1 MGIKNIYEPNICIG
15 SEGSSLRVGSNFKI
29 PAAEYVILRDSF
41 GNKIH
46 RYGDDII
53 NLSLISINAKC
64 NQIDFTH
71 LPNHLRE
78 EGRWMW
84 FLAYFNGK
92 GVNKNT
98 LSVNTLYKYFYSF
111 VRPLALFADSIN
123 TTMTNILGDKKLLSK
138 YIYMHQR
145 ESHLKAS
152 QGMLSLYINL
162 GFENIGFTVAYDAHL
177 RNYVNQKV
185 NDWKYKRE
193 QVPVIP
199 PRIYQERARL
209 MWSVIDELELHI
221 GGIEKLISILID
233 EPSVRAERVN
243 HGNLVDWEE
252 TRKSR
257 LCSIINECGL
267 KSFLEKHQ
275 CENRVHITSL
285 LTAIQSLCKELI
297 HLYSGMRDNEVL
309 QLDYHCLNV
318 ESSKLRPKARIIGN
332 TTKYVGN
339 KKTEQWITSSDIERV
354 INILKAMARP
364 IARKIGLS
372 LVPRSSNICP
382 LFISM
387 VYLSRFNS
395 TKKKH
400 PLGKRADASNI
411 RLTKRLV
418 RLNQIEIEEEDLVFL
433 ERLDPERDWRANK
446 KFEIGNVW
454 RFTSHQYRRSL
465 AVYAAQSGL
474 VSLGSLQTQ
483 LKHLLREV
491 TFYYSNG
498 AENLGGLFEI
508 GNSHVASLYK
518 SQKALADFT
527 AYIIDVLFSEEPL
540 LGAAGI
546 FADKQRDTTKET
558 DYKNNILLE
567 NRANTIKRFKQGA
580 MAYKTTALGGCISTK
595 KCNSYL
601 TKSFLSCLNCESAV
615 IKPSK
620 LKRGISVLKNY
631 LSNADSGSVECRTEQ
646 YEYDE
651 LTRFAAKKDIKI

>member
-1 MGIKNIYEPNICIG
+1 MGIKNEYEPNISIG
-15 SEGSSLRVGSNFKI
+15 MESSSLNVNNYFRK
-29 PAAEYVILRDSF
+29 PEAEYVILRDSF
-41 GNKIH
+41 GSEIH

-53 NLSLISINAKC
+53 NLSLISTNAKC
-64 NQIDFTH
+64 NKIDFTC
-71 LPNHLRE
+71 LPNQLRE

-98 LSVNTLYKYFYSF
+98 LSVNTLYKYYNSF
-111 VRPLALFADSIN
+111 VKPLAHFADSIN
-123 TTMTNILGDKKLLSK
+123 TTMANILENKKLLSK
-138 YIYMHQR
+138 YIYTHQK
-145 ESHLKAS
+145 ENHLKAS

-162 GFENIGFTVAYDAHL
+162 GFESIGFEVAYDVQL
-177 RNYVNQKV
+177 RSYINQRV

-199 PRIYQERARL
+199 PRIYKERARL
-209 MWSVIDELELHI
+209 MWSIIDELELYI
-221 GGIEKLISILID
+221 EGIEKLISILIE
-233 EPSVRAERVN
+233 EPSARAEKIN
-243 HGNLVDWEE
+243 HGNVVNWEE
-252 TRKSR
+252 ARKNR
-257 LCSIINECGL
+257 LFSTINECGL
-267 KSFLEKHQ
+267 QKFLEKHK
-275 CENRVHITSL
+275 CENRVNLTSL

-309 QLDYHCLNV
+309 QLDYHCINV

-372 LVPRSSNICP
+372 LEPGSLNICP

-387 VYLSRFNS
+387 AYLSRLKS
-395 TKKKH
+395 TVRNH

-411 RLTKRLV
+411 RLTKPLAK
-418 RLNQIEIEEEDLVFL
+418 LNQIEIKEEDIVFL
-433 ERLDPERDWRANK
+433 ERLDPERDWRTNK
-446 KFEIGNVW
+446 KFEVGNTW

-465 AVYAAQSGL
+465 AVYSAQSGL
-474 VSLGSLQTQ
+474 VSIGSLQAQ

-498 AENLGGLFEI
+498 AENLGGIFEI
-508 GNSHVASLYK
+508 RNNHIATLYK

-527 AYIIDVLFSEEPL
+527 AYIIDVLFSDEPL

-546 FADKQRDTTKET
+546 FADKKRHKTKET
-558 DYKNNILLE
+558 DYKKKILLE
-567 NRANTIKRFKQGA
+567 GRANTIKRFKQGT
-580 MAYKTTALGGCISTK
+580 MAYKETALGGCISTK
-595 KCNSYL
+595 RCNSYL

-631 LSNADSGSVECRTEQ
+631 LSNIDSSSVECRTEQ

-651 LTRFAAKKDIKI
+651 LTNFATKKDIKI